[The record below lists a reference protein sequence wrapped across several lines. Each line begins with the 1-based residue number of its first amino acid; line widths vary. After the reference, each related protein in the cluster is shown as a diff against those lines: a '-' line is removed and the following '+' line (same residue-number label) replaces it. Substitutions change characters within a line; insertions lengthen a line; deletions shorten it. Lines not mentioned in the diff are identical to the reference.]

1 MIKRFMAWLKSI
13 YLKPAV
19 QASKQETAMS
29 NFILVLSTTTN
40 GAVADG
46 STANSLQVKV
56 TDSTGVAAAA
66 QTVILTS
73 DAAVIINPA
82 SVLTDANGVGTVSL
96 TSSTAGTYAVTA
108 TLADG
113 TTVTGTV
120 LFGTA
125 VTTDPEPVGP
135 IPANPAVD
143 AAPQPDT
150 LTQTSALAEFKANAI
165 AEIEKFA
172 KFVEHGIEVLGA
184 NAEVE
189 LVALK
194 DKYL

>member
-13 YLKPAV
+13 YLKLAV
-19 QASKQETAMS
+19 EALKQETAMS
-29 NFILVLSTTTN
+29 NLILVLSTTTN

-66 QTVILTS
+66 QAVTLTS
-73 DAAVIINPA
+73 DAAVTIDPA
-82 SVLTDANGVGTVSL
+82 SAVTDATGVATVSL
-96 TSSTAGTYAVTA
+96 TSSTAGTYTVTG
-108 TLADG
+108 TLADD
-113 TTVTGTV
+113 TTATGTV
-120 LFGTA
+120 LFAA
-125 VTTDPEPVGP
+125 VAVAAAASTQAATDSSTSV
-135 IPANPAVD
+135 V
-143 AAPQPDT
+143 T
-150 LTQTSALAEFKANAI
+150 TSALAEFKANAI
-165 AEIEKFA
+165 AEIERFS

-184 NAEVE
+184 EAEFE